1 MRPTPSS
8 GGHPRN
14 APPGVGTVNGELKV
28 KKDWKIKKL
37 GDVCEIN
44 IGRTP
49 ERGNS
54 KMWDKE
60 KKTENVWLSI
70 ADLNNAEDGYIS
82 DSSEYVSDN
91 AVPKMKLV
99 KANTLLMSF
108 KLTIGRCAITK
119 RELFTNE
126 AIAALP
132 IIDKDL
138 DLFFLKY
145 YLENF
150 DWAKLTEGDVKV
162 KGKTLNKEK
171 LKEVPITV
179 PPREEQKRIVKI
191 LDEKIAQ
198 LETIKTNAQTNLQNA
213 KDLFQSQ
220 LTKAFSNTTWE
231 KAKLE
236 DIALDFSRG
245 KSKHRPRNDKCL
257 FGGDYPFIQTGD
269 IRNADKYVT
278 DYTETYNETG
288 LAQSKLWQKGTLCIT
303 IAANIAETAILS
315 FPCCFPDSVI
325 GFIPNEK
332 LTTVDFVYYLI
343 QFFKS
348 ELQKMS
354 KGAAQDNLNL
364 AKFENMNFPL
374 PPLPEQKRIVEQL
387 DSLSEKTKALQNIYE
402 QMLLDCEELK
412 QSFLCKAFAGEL

>member
-1 MRPTPSS
+1 M
-8 GGHPRN
+8 
-14 APPGVGTVNGELKV
+14 NGELKV

-179 PPREEQKRIVKI
+179 PLREEQKRIVKI

>member
-1 MRPTPSS
+1 M
-8 GGHPRN
+8 
-14 APPGVGTVNGELKV
+14 AAIVNGELKV
-28 KKDWKIKKL
+28 KKDWEIKKL
-37 GDVCEIN
+37 SEVCEIN

-288 LAQSKLWQKGTLCIT
+288 LAQSKLWPKGTLCIT

>member
-1 MRPTPSS
+1 M
-8 GGHPRN
+8 
-14 APPGVGTVNGELKV
+14 
-28 KKDWKIKKL
+28 KKDWEIKKL
-37 GDVCEIN
+37 SEVCEIN

-220 LTKAFSNTTWE
+220 LTKAFSNNDWE
-231 KAKLE
+231 KKRLGDVCIIRPPKAEIIKHLKESDEVSFLPME
-236 DIALDFSRG
+236 DLQIMNYYIEP
-245 KSKHRPRNDKCL
+245 K
-257 FGGDYPFIQTGD
+257 
-269 IRNADKYVT
+269 
-278 DYTETYNETG
+278 
-288 LAQSKLWQKGTLCIT
+288 QSKTLKEVSGSYTCFADGDVLLAKVT
-303 IAANIAETAILS
+303 PCFENGKQGIAKDLDNGVGFGSSEYIVFRPSEKILS
-315 FPCCFPDSVI
+315 EYI
-325 GFIPNEK
+325 
-332 LTTVDFVYYLI
+332 YYVLATPE
-343 QFFKS
+343 FK
-348 ELQKMS
+348 EGGKKNLLGACGLKRLS
-354 KGAAQDNLNL
+354 KDYVNTY
-364 AKFENMNFPL
+364 EIPL

-402 QMLLDCEELK
+402 QMLLDCNELK

>member
-1 MRPTPSS
+1 M
-8 GGHPRN
+8 
-14 APPGVGTVNGELKV
+14 AAIVNGELKV
-28 KKDWKIKKL
+28 KKDWEIKKL
-37 GDVCEIN
+37 SEVCEIN

-231 KAKLE
+231 KKRLQDCTSIIGDGLHGTPKYDE
-236 DIALDFSRG
+236 NGNYYFINGSNLTITDIVFTPETKRVNETEYQKYKVELNENTVFLSINGSTLGKRTAFYNNEPVILG
-245 KSKHRPRNDKCL
+245 KSACYINVKSNTLNKYYLRHFFNSDIFQEYAWKEK
-257 FGGDYPFIQTGD
+257 TG
-269 IRNADKYVT
+269 
-278 DYTETYNETG
+278 
-288 LAQSKLWQKGTLCIT
+288 
-303 IAANIAETAILS
+303 AA
-315 FPCCFPDSVI
+315 
-325 GFIPNEK
+325 IPNLGLK
-332 LTTVDFVYYLI
+332 AMRDLKI
-343 QFFKS
+343 
-348 ELQKMS
+348 
-354 KGAAQDNLNL
+354 
-364 AKFENMNFPL
+364 PL

>member
-1 MRPTPSS
+1 M
-8 GGHPRN
+8 
-14 APPGVGTVNGELKV
+14 AVIVNGELKV
-28 KKDWKIKKL
+28 KKDWEIKKL
-37 GDVCEIN
+37 SEVCEIN

-288 LAQSKLWQKGTLCIT
+288 LAQSKLWPKGTLCIT

>member
-1 MRPTPSS
+1 MVATPSA
-8 GGHPRN
+8 GDTPV
-14 APPGVGTVNGELKV
+14 AAIVNGELKV
-28 KKDWKIKKL
+28 KKDWEIKKL
-37 GDVCEIN
+37 SEVCEIN

-288 LAQSKLWQKGTLCIT
+288 LAQSKLWPKGTLCIT

-374 PPLPEQKRIVEQL
+374 PPLPEQKHIVKEFNT
-387 DSLSEKTKALQNIYE
+387 LSEKVKALQNIYE

>member
-1 MRPTPSS
+1 M
-8 GGHPRN
+8 
-14 APPGVGTVNGELKV
+14 
-28 KKDWKIKKL
+28 KKDWEIKKL
-37 GDVCEIN
+37 GEVCEIN

-70 ADLNNAEDGYIS
+70 ADLNNTENGYIS
-82 DSSEYVSDN
+82 DSTEYVSDN

-119 RELFTNE
+119 RDLFKNE

-132 IIDKDL
+132 ILDKNL

-171 LKEVPITV
+171 LKEVPITL
-179 PPREEQKRIVKI
+179 PPLEEQKRIVKI
-191 LDEKIAQ
+191 LDEKFAQ
-198 LETIKTNAQTNLQNA
+198 LESLKANAQTNLQNA

-220 LTKAFSNTTWE
+220 LAKAFSNTTWE

-278 DYTETYNETG
+278 DYSETYNETG
-288 LAQSKLWQKGTLCIT
+288 LAQSKLWPAGTLCIT

-348 ELQKMS
+348 ELQNLS

-374 PPLPEQKRIVEQL
+374 PPLPEQKLIIKEL
-387 DSLSEKTKALQNIYE
+387 DTLSEKVRQLQEIYTKQIAN
-402 QMLLDCEELK
+402 CEELK
-412 QSFLCKAFAGEL
+412 QSLLQKAFEGEF

>member
-1 MRPTPSS
+1 M
-8 GGHPRN
+8 
-14 APPGVGTVNGELKV
+14 AAIVNGELKV
-28 KKDWKIKKL
+28 KKDWEIKKL
-37 GDVCEIN
+37 SEVCEIN

-288 LAQSKLWQKGTLCIT
+288 LAQSKLWPKGTLCIT

-374 PPLPEQKRIVEQL
+374 PLLPEQKRIVEQL

-402 QMLLDCEELK
+402 QMLLDCNELK

>member
-1 MRPTPSS
+1 M
-8 GGHPRN
+8 
-14 APPGVGTVNGELKV
+14 
-28 KKDWKIKKL
+28 KKDWEIKKL
-37 GDVCEIN
+37 SEVCEIN

-288 LAQSKLWQKGTLCIT
+288 LAQSKLWPKGTLCIT